1 MADIVVRVKA
11 DDQVSRVLD
20 NIKRKADGLQKV
32 SLGKQLMPG
41 GIRAGGQTIAAGIR
55 GDIGGGASTLASF
68 GTSIASAM
76 GGGMGTALTGIFTGV
91 MALKDIGQSMQST
104 VTEMFDALK
113 DASPMLQ
120 GVLKVLK
127 TGFDNVL
134 RPIGDTLAMMLMPAF
149 MTFTMASAT
158 AYAGFASAMKDA
170 NPNER
175 LGLLQNVMSTQMS
188 NLGILFKNITPVLQD
203 FFDAIE
209 PVITDNLPALID
221 DVVPLLTE
229 AIKTWLPSILAA
241 IIAGLSEAA
250 RALIEG
256 MMLPNPR
263 DTNPPQE
270 AASQLGN
277 WLNDLLG
284 IEHDWFGETMFAGAR
299 WPSVSGGPMRYL
311 PGHAAG
317 GIFTTP
323 HIAMIGESGPEAVVP
338 LSRAGGFGGGVVFNI
353 TVGNIYGVEDL
364 RREMTSIIDGYAMRS
379 NFRR

>member
-20 NIKRKADGLQKV
+20 NIKRKADSLQHV
-32 SLGKQLMPG
+32 SLGKQFMPG

-76 GGGMGTALTGIFTGV
+76 GGGMGTALTGVFTGV

-104 VTEMFDALK
+104 VTEMFNALK

-120 GVLKVLK
+120 GVLRVLK
-127 TGFDNVL
+127 MGFDNVL
-134 RPIGDTLAMMLMPAF
+134 RPIGDTLAMMLMPAI
-149 MTFTMASAT
+149 MTFTVASAT

-170 NPNER
+170 DPNER
-175 LGLLQNVMSTQMS
+175 LELLQNVMSTQMS
-188 NLGILFKNITPVLQD
+188 NLGILFKDITPVLQD

-229 AIKTWLPSILAA
+229 AIKTWLPSILSAVV
-241 IIAGLSEAA
+241 AGLSEAA
-250 RALIEG
+250 RGLIQG

-263 DTNPPQE
+263 DPNRPE
-270 AASQLGN
+270 ESASQLGN

-284 IEHDWFGETMFAGAR
+284 IEHDWFGETAFAGVR
-299 WPSVSGGPMRYL
+299 WPGVSGGPNRYL

-323 HIAMIGESGPEAVVP
+323 HVAMIGESGPEAVVP
-338 LSRAGGFGGGVVFNI
+338 LNRAGSLGGGLTMNFYAP
-353 TVGNIYGVEDL
+353 IYGVNDL
-364 RREMTSIIDGYAMRS
+364 RSEIQSAIDAYAMRS